1 MRKVILSVLFATL
14 ILFDKSEVHAQESL
28 TKDKSCQPSAEE
40 ILSVIKSVYNL
51 SPLPEGVLI
60 AGEVWTGHIR
70 GTKEVLSLPQ
80 TSEWLS
86 LTQTLATIGGV
97 LKTANHTLYLIR
109 QSAEDKTKIK
119 LEIDLREIKQGR
131 AKDVWLEKGDVVF
144 VSRGCVDGKLLPPL
158 KPVYRRMPPGVDYPI
173 NIPNKRNAR

>member
-1 MRKVILSVLFATL
+1 MKCFRCHK
-14 ILFDKSEVHAQESL
+14 HQ
-28 TKDKSCQPSAEE
+28 
-40 ILSVIKSVYNL
+40 N
-51 SPLPEGVLI
+51 
-60 AGEVWTGHIR
+60 
-70 GTKEVLSLPQ
+70 
-80 TSEWLS
+80 WLS

-97 LKTANHTLYLIR
+97 LKTANHPLYLIR

-173 NIPNKRNAR
+173 SIPNKKNAR

>member
-1 MRKVILSVLFATL
+1 
-14 ILFDKSEVHAQESL
+14 
-28 TKDKSCQPSAEE
+28 
-40 ILSVIKSVYNL
+40 
-51 SPLPEGVLI
+51 VLI

-144 VSRGCVDGKLLPPL
+144 VSRGCVDGKLLTAA
-158 KPVYRRMPPGVDYPI
+158 KAG
-173 NIPNKRNAR
+173 IPTNASWSRLSNQYS

>member
-1 MRKVILSVLFATL
+1 
-14 ILFDKSEVHAQESL
+14 
-28 TKDKSCQPSAEE
+28 
-40 ILSVIKSVYNL
+40 
-51 SPLPEGVLI
+51 
-60 AGEVWTGHIR
+60 
-70 GTKEVLSLPQ
+70 
-80 TSEWLS
+80 
-86 LTQTLATIGGV
+86 
-97 LKTANHTLYLIR
+97 LIR

-158 KPVYRRMPPGVDYPI
+158 KPVYRRIPSGVDYPI